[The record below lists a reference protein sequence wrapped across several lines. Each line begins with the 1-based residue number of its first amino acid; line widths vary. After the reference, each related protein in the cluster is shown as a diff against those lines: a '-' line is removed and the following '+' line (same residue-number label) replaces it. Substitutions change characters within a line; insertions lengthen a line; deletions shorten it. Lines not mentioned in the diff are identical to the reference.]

1 MSIDLAR
8 PEWLLLLTLVPVW
21 LWWVRPRRTSGL
33 LFASAGS
40 LWPRP
45 GRLWSL
51 VDAFP
56 RALRAAA
63 LACLIVALAHPRLI
77 RPYEEPV
84 EGGTGIVVAVD
95 LSTSMWADDMD
106 GSATRLDAAKA
117 AAKRFVAGRD
127 DAIGLVAFAGEAL
140 TRLPLTRDRYLVDH
154 AVDGMEVGLLI
165 DGTDIA
171 GAIAAGAALLDA
183 APHESKVLV
192 LVTDGAHNRDGLV
205 PATAARAAA
214 AVGVRVYP
222 VAIGRP
228 DPPEPVSGAGGAAPP
243 TTRQRMETVL
253 TQAARI
259 TGGRY
264 FSAAD
269 VATLDSIYV
278 EIDRLET
285 TSRETRLTTALVPF
299 RFWLVAGALLMLLGA
314 VGVRASRWAVLP

>member
-1 MSIDLAR
+1 MSIQLAR
-8 PEWLLLLTLVPVW
+8 PEWLVLLALVPLW
-21 LWWVRPRRTSGL
+21 LWWVRPRRASGL

-40 LWPRP
+40 LWPR
-45 GRLWSL
+45 GRRLWAV
-51 VDAFP
+51 VDALP
-56 RALRAAA
+56 RGLRAAA
-63 LACLIVALAHPRLI
+63 LACLIVALAHPRLT
-77 RPYEEPV
+77 RAYEEPV

-95 LSTSMWADDMD
+95 LSTSMWADDME
-106 GSATRLDAAKA
+106 GSATRLEAAKV

-127 DAIGLVAFAGEAL
+127 DAIGLVTFAGEAL
-140 TRLPLTRDRYLVDH
+140 TRLPLTRDRYLVED

-171 GAIAAGAALLDA
+171 GAIAAGAALLDD
-183 APHESKVLV
+183 APHDSKVLV

-205 PATAARAAA
+205 PATVARAAA

-222 VAIGRP
+222 IAIGRP
-228 DPPEPVSGAGGAAPP
+228 DPPEPTTGSAVTAVP

-264 FSAAD
+264 FAAAD
-269 VATLDSIYV
+269 VAALDSIYT

-285 TSRETRLTTALVPF
+285 SSRETRLTTALVPF
-299 RFWLVAGALLMLLGA
+299 RFWLATGALVMLLGA
-314 VGVRASRWAVLP
+314 VGMRASRWAVLP

>member
-1 MSIDLAR
+1 MNIQLAH
-8 PEWLLLLTLVPVW
+8 PEWLFLLALVPLW
-21 LWWVRPRRTSGL
+21 LWWVRPRRSSGM

-40 LWPRP
+40 VRLRGSRSWALMDALPR
-45 GRLWSL
+45 G
-51 VDAFP
+51 
-56 RALRAAA
+56 LRAAA
-63 LACLIVALAHPRLI
+63 LACLIAALTHPRLTTAH
-77 RPYEEPV
+77 EEPV

-95 LSTSMWADDMD
+95 LSTSMWAHDME
-106 GSATRLDAAKA
+106 GSATRLEAARA

-127 DAIGLVAFAGEAL
+127 DAIGLVTFAGEAL

-154 AVDGMEVGLLI
+154 AIDGMEVGLLI

-183 APHESKVLV
+183 APHDSKVLV

-205 PATAARAAA
+205 PAMAARAAA
-214 AVGVRVYP
+214 AVGVRIYP

-228 DPPEPVSGAGGAAPP
+228 EPPDPATGPVAGAVPP
-243 TTRQRMETVL
+243 TRQRMETVL

-269 VATLDSIYV
+269 VAALDSIYA

-299 RFWLVAGALLMLLGA
+299 RSWLVAGALAMLLGA
-314 VGVRASRWAVLP
+314 IGLRASRWAVLP

>member
-1 MSIDLAR
+1 MSIQLAR
-8 PEWLLLLTLVPVW
+8 PEWLVLLALVPLW
-21 LWWVRPRRTSGL
+21 LWWIRPRRASGL
-33 LFASAGS
+33 LLASAGS
-40 LWPRP
+40 VRLRGSWLWAM
-45 GRLWSL
+45 
-51 VDAFP
+51 VDALP

-63 LACLIVALAHPRLI
+63 LACLIAALAHPRLM
-77 RPYEEPV
+77 RAHEEPV

-95 LSTSMWADDMD
+95 LSTSMWADDME
-106 GSATRLDAAKA
+106 GSPTRLEAAKA
-117 AAKRFVAGRD
+117 AARRFVAGRD
-127 DAIGLVAFAGEAL
+127 DAVGLVTFAGEAL
-140 TRLPLTRDRYLVDH
+140 TRLPLTRDHYLVDH
-154 AVDGMEVGLLI
+154 AIDGMEVGLLI

-171 GAIAAGAALLDA
+171 GAIAAGAALLEA
-183 APHESKVLV
+183 APHDSKVLV

-205 PATAARAAA
+205 PAMAARAAA

-228 DPPEPVSGAGGAAPP
+228 DPPDPADGAGGASAP
-243 TTRQRMETVL
+243 TRLQRMETVL

-269 VATLDSIYV
+269 VAALDSIYA

-285 TSRETRLTTALVPF
+285 TSRETRLTTALVPL
-299 RFWLVAGALLMLLGA
+299 RFWLVAGALAMLMGA

>member
-1 MSIDLAR
+1 MSIQLAR
-8 PEWLLLLTLVPVW
+8 PEWLVLLALVPLW
-21 LWWVRPRRTSGL
+21 LWWIRPRRASGL
-33 LFASAGS
+33 LLASAGLVP
-40 LWPRP
+40 LWGSRV
-45 GRLWSL
+45 WAA
-51 VDAFP
+51 VDALP
-56 RALRAAA
+56 RVLRAAA
-63 LACLIVALAHPRLI
+63 LSCLIVALAHPRLI
-77 RPYEEPV
+77 TAHEEPV

-95 LSTSMWADDMD
+95 LSTSMWADDME
-106 GSATRLDAAKA
+106 GSATRLEAAKA

-127 DAIGLVAFAGEAL
+127 DAIGLVTFAGEAL
-140 TRLPLTRDRYLVDH
+140 TRLPLTRDRYLVEH

-183 APHESKVLV
+183 APHDSKVLV

-205 PATAARAAA
+205 PAMAARAAA
-214 AVGVRVYP
+214 AVGVRIYP

-228 DPPEPVSGAGGAAPP
+228 DPPEPGTAAGGASAP
-243 TTRQRMETVL
+243 TRRQRMETVL

-269 VATLDSIYV
+269 VVALDSIYL

-285 TSRETRLTTALVPF
+285 TSREMRLTTALVPF
-299 RFWLVAGALLMLLGA
+299 RFWLVAGALAMLLGA

>member
-1 MSIDLAR
+1 M
-8 PEWLLLLTLVPVW
+8 
-21 LWWVRPRRTSGL
+21 
-33 LFASAGS
+33 
-40 LWPRP
+40 
-45 GRLWSL
+45 
-51 VDAFP
+51 
-56 RALRAAA
+56 
-63 LACLIVALAHPRLI
+63 
-77 RPYEEPV
+77 

-95 LSTSMWADDMD
+95 LSTSMWADDME
-106 GSATRLDAAKA
+106 GSATRLEAAKA

-127 DAIGLVAFAGEAL
+127 DAIGLVTFAGEAL
-140 TRLPLTRDRYLVDH
+140 TRLPLTRDRYLVEH

-183 APHESKVLV
+183 APHDSKVLV

-205 PATAARAAA
+205 PAMAARAAA
-214 AVGVRVYP
+214 AVGVRIYP

-228 DPPEPVSGAGGAAPP
+228 DPPEPGIGAGGASAP
-243 TTRQRMETVL
+243 TRRQRMETVL

-269 VATLDSIYV
+269 VVTLDSIYL

-285 TSRETRLTTALVPF
+285 TSREMRLTTALVPF
-299 RFWLVAGALLMLLGA
+299 RFWLVAGALAMLLGA

>member
-1 MSIDLAR
+1 MSIQLAR
-8 PEWLLLLTLVPVW
+8 PEWLVLLALVPLW
-21 LWWVRPRRTSGL
+21 LWWIRPRRTSGM

-40 LWPRP
+40 VRLR
-45 GRLWSL
+45 GSRLWAVVDSL
-51 VDAFP
+51 P
-56 RALRAAA
+56 RGLRAAA

-77 RPYEEPV
+77 TAHEEPV

-95 LSTSMWADDMD
+95 LSTSMWADDME
-106 GSATRLDAAKA
+106 GSATRLEAAKA
-117 AAKRFVAGRD
+117 AARRFVAGRD
-127 DAIGLVAFAGEAL
+127 DAIGLVTFAGEAL
-140 TRLPLTRDRYLVDH
+140 TRLPLTRDHYLVDH
-154 AVDGMEVGLLI
+154 AIDGMEVGLLI

-171 GAIAAGAALLDA
+171 GAIAAGSALLDA
-183 APHESKVLV
+183 APHDSKVLV

-205 PATAARAAA
+205 PAMAARAAA
-214 AVGVRVYP
+214 AVGVRIYP

-228 DPPEPVSGAGGAAPP
+228 DPPEPGDGTAGASAP
-243 TTRQRMETVL
+243 TRRQRMETVL

-269 VATLDSIYV
+269 VVALDSIYA

-299 RFWLVAGALLMLLGA
+299 RFLLVIGALALVLAA
-314 VGVRASRWAVLP
+314 VGLRASRWAVLP

>member
-1 MSIDLAR
+1 MNIQLAH
-8 PEWLLLLTLVPVW
+8 PEWLVLIALVPFW
-21 LWWVRPRRTSGL
+21 LWWIRPRRASGL
-33 LFASAGS
+33 LLASAGS
-40 LWPRP
+40 V
-45 GRLWSL
+45 RLRGSWL
-51 VDAFP
+51 RAGVDALP

-63 LACLIVALAHPRLI
+63 LACLIVALAHPRLM
-77 RPYEEPV
+77 RAHEEPI

-106 GSATRLDAAKA
+106 GSATRLEAAKA

-127 DAIGLVAFAGEAL
+127 DAIGLVTFAGEAL
-140 TRLPLTRDRYLVDH
+140 TRLPLTRDRYLVEH

-205 PATAARAAA
+205 PAMAARAAA
-214 AVGVRVYP
+214 AVGVRIYP

-228 DPPEPVSGAGGAAPP
+228 DPLEPATGTEGASAP
-243 TTRQRMETVL
+243 TQRQRMETVL

-264 FSAAD
+264 FSASD
-269 VATLDSIYV
+269 VVALDSIYL
-278 EIDRLET
+278 EIDRLEA
-285 TSRETRLTTALVPF
+285 TSLETRLTTALVPF
-299 RFWLVAGALLMLLGA
+299 RFWLVAGALAMLLGA
-314 VGVRASRWAVLP
+314 VGMRASRWTVLP

>member
-1 MSIDLAR
+1 MSVQLAR
-8 PEWLLLLTLVPVW
+8 PEWLVLLAVVPLW
-21 LWWVRPRRTSGL
+21 LWWIRPRRASGL
-33 LFASAGS
+33 LLASVGS
-40 LWPRP
+40 VRLRGSWLWAM
-45 GRLWSL
+45 
-51 VDAFP
+51 VDALP

-63 LACLIVALAHPRLI
+63 LACLIAALAHPRLM
-77 RPYEEPV
+77 RAHEEPV

-95 LSTSMWADDMD
+95 LSTSMWADDME
-106 GSATRLDAAKA
+106 GSPTRLEAAKA
-117 AAKRFVAGRD
+117 AARRFVAGRD
-127 DAIGLVAFAGEAL
+127 DAVGLVTFAGEAL
-140 TRLPLTRDRYLVDH
+140 TRLPLTRDHYLVDH
-154 AVDGMEVGLLI
+154 AIDGMEVGLLI

-171 GAIAAGAALLDA
+171 GAIAAGAALLEA
-183 APHESKVLV
+183 APHDSKVLV

-205 PATAARAAA
+205 PAMAARAAA

-228 DPPEPVSGAGGAAPP
+228 DPPDPADGAGGASAP
-243 TTRQRMETVL
+243 TRLQRMETVL

-269 VATLDSIYV
+269 VAALDSIYA

-285 TSRETRLTTALVPF
+285 TSRETRLTTALVPL
-299 RFWLVAGALLMLLGA
+299 RFWLVAGALAMLMGA

>member
-1 MSIDLAR
+1 MTVQLAH
-8 PEWLLLLTLVPVW
+8 PEWLVLLAVVPLW
-21 LWWVRPRRTSGL
+21 LWWIRPRRASGL
-33 LFASAGS
+33 LLAAAGS
-40 LWPRP
+40 VRLRGSWLWAM
-45 GRLWSL
+45 
-51 VDAFP
+51 VDALP

-63 LACLIVALAHPRLI
+63 LACLIVALAHPRLM
-77 RPYEEPV
+77 RAHEEPV

-95 LSTSMWADDMD
+95 LSTSMWADDME
-106 GSATRLDAAKA
+106 GSPTRLEAAKA
-117 AAKRFVAGRD
+117 AARRFVAGRD
-127 DAIGLVAFAGEAL
+127 DAVGLVTFAGEAL
-140 TRLPLTRDRYLVDH
+140 TRLPLTRDHYLVDH
-154 AVDGMEVGLLI
+154 AIDGMEVGLLI

-171 GAIAAGAALLDA
+171 GAIAAGAALLEA
-183 APHESKVLV
+183 APHDSKVLV

-205 PATAARAAA
+205 PAMAARAAA

-228 DPPEPVSGAGGAAPP
+228 DPPDPADGAGGASAP
-243 TTRQRMETVL
+243 TRLQRMETVL

-269 VATLDSIYV
+269 VAALDSIYA

-285 TSRETRLTTALVPF
+285 TSRETRLTTALVPL
-299 RFWLVAGALLMLLGA
+299 RFWLVAGALAMLMGA